1 MALLIAI
8 NQAVA
13 TSRRRLRDGTSM
25 KPCISALI
33 VTKAMLR
40 VVRDNK
46 SWFSS
51 SCREPPHLPSI
62 GFSGAGFLGCYHLG
76 VADCLLKHSII
87 LGPLDKIPS
96 SSQHPILLGASAGA
110 IVAASICAGVR
121 AEDGMNIVLEIRR
134 RVKAHGGALDVL
146 YPGVSLI
153 DYVRELVLPAI
164 QQAVGN
170 DEELLMRRISNS
182 RLRIALTRKSSYSL
196 YGWAPLPASLVLSRT
211 QKIISK
217 DVAQVSN
224 AYCYVDS
231 YRSIEE
237 VVSACIL
244 SSYIPGLTG
253 PARGV
258 DDVVN
263 KAVRDATH
271 SVLQLVELGAV
282 KDGATGK
289 ALSLSDLSPTTD
301 ESDSNTHVS
310 DAANKT
316 NTPSSSLLEPFLDGG
331 LSCVWPTVD
340 NSTIIVCPI
349 RANFDPNPAIF
360 PELLESGDTTDKSI
374 SLSEDGLL
382 FPQLER
388 KIKTI
393 FAMRDIAATFHGK
406 KVHIAGDNA
415 ETLFRMM
422 FSSSETILEKRFQ
435 QGYND
440 AYRFLKERSMLN
452 VYTN

>member
-33 VTKAMLR
+33 ATKPILP
-40 VVRDNK
+40 VVRDNN

-76 VADCLLKHSII
+76 VADCLLKHSIL
-87 LGPLDKIPS
+87 LGPLQKIPS

-134 RVKAHGGALDVL
+134 RVKAQGGALDVL

-153 DYVRELVLPAI
+153 DHVRELVLPAI

-170 DEELLMRRISNS
+170 DEELLIRRISNG

-217 DVAQVSN
+217 DAAQVSN

-258 DDVVN
+258 DDATN

-271 SVLQLVELGAV
+271 AILQLVELGAV
-282 KDGATGK
+282 KDGATDE
-289 ALSLSDLSPTTD
+289 ALSLSDLSPTTN
-301 ESDSNTHVS
+301 ESVSNTL
-310 DAANKT
+310 DATHKT
-316 NTPSSSLLEPFLDGG
+316 ITPSSSLLEPFLDGG

-360 PELLESGDTTDKSI
+360 PELESGDITDKS
-374 SLSEDGLL
+374 STLDEDGLL
-382 FPQLER
+382 R

-406 KVHIAGDNA
+406 KVHIASDNA

-422 FSSSETILEKRFQ
+422 FSSSKTILEERFQ
-435 QGYND
+435 HGYND
-440 AYRFLKERSMLN
+440 AHRFLKERSMLN
-452 VYTN
+452 VYTK